1 MERVCI
7 DKVLLDPVTMNE
19 AVVRVS
25 TMLEEPR
32 ERAAHVVTMNAQ
44 FVEIAHQEE
53 RFADLL
59 RRADLS
65 VADGL
70 SLVWASRWL
79 GKFVPERVAGAD
91 LMMRLCETAASKGK
105 TVYFLGGSPGAAA
118 CAAGRLSQELPR
130 LAIVGVDCPP
140 KGFLDNPDE
149 CARVANRIESARPD
163 LLFVGLGAP
172 KQEYWIEQYSY
183 LPAKVMMGIGGSFEF
198 VAGFRKRAPLLVQKS
213 RALSGFGVYVW
224 SRAVCGDDILSE
236 IPSSFSWCS
245 GNGGASRLPGPPIV
259 QPKVRQPTREKQTS
273 NEGHFEVKAK
283 WKTRV
288 AKGGCGS

>member
-1 MERVCI
+1 MERVSI

-19 AVVRVS
+19 AVYRVS
-25 TMLEEPR
+25 MMLEEPR

-91 LMMRLCETAASKGK
+91 LMVRLCETAAVLGK

-118 CAAGRLSQELPR
+118 CAASRLSRELPF
-130 LAIVGVDCPP
+130 LSIVGVDCPP
-140 KGFLDNPDE
+140 NGFLDNPEE
-149 CARVANRIESARPD
+149 CVRVASRIESARPD

-172 KQEYWIEQYSY
+172 KQEYWIERHAY

-198 VAGFRKRAPLLVQKS
+198 VAGFRKRAPLLVQ
-213 RALSGFGVYVW
+213 RIGFEWFWRLCMEPRRLWKRYLVGNTIFLFVVFRQWWNQSLADAFYSPSEGQSMGGSKGVT
-224 SRAVCGDDILSE
+224 A
-236 IPSSFSWCS
+236 
-245 GNGGASRLPGPPIV
+245 
-259 QPKVRQPTREKQTS
+259 KVAQTE
-273 NEGHFEVKAK
+273 N
-283 WKTRV
+283 
-288 AKGGCGS
+288 